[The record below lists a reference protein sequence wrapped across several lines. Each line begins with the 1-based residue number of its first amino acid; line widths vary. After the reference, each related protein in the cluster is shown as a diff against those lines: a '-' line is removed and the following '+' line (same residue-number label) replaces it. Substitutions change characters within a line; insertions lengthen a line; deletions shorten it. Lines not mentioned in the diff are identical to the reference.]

1 MSSELKDEVK
11 KLVGNEPANVHT
23 VKEVIKAVLRYTG
36 EVSSDD
42 VRFYVNKFDPS
53 TMVIGNAFRSLI
65 SDGVLSKK
73 GTKKT
78 DLKSSKSRDIAV
90 YGAPK

>member
-23 VKEVIKAVLRYTG
+23 VKEVIKVVLRYTG

-42 VRFYVNKFDPS
+42 VRFYVKRFDPS
-53 TMVIGNAFRSLI
+53 TMIIGNAFRSLV
-65 SDGVLSKK
+65 SDGVLAKK